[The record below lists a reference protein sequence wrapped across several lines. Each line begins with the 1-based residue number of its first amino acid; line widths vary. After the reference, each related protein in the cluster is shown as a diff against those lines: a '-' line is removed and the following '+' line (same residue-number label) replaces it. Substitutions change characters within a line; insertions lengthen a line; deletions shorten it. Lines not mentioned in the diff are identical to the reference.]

1 MDIRLQK
8 WGNSLG
14 IRIPSNI
21 LKSLNLKSGDS
32 VNIKEEDDSII
43 ITKIKNNKISLE
55 ERIKNYDGTN
65 LSKEFEWDDPQ
76 GRELW

>member
-21 LKSLNLKSGDS
+21 LKSLNLKSGDC

-43 ITKIKNNKISLE
+43 ITKAKNNKISLE
-55 ERIKNYDGTN
+55 ERIKKYEGSN
-65 LSKEFEWDDPQ
+65 LSKEFEWDGPQ